1 MLRCY
6 ILSYSTLSLSI
17 DNALIAHDTCTYDN
31 RRSNTVSSG
40 RLTINFEPHHV
51 TATFKKWPGLL
62 LTFFPLSSQ
71 VFIRRHL
78 FPRSSSAVSGQF
90 FFWSSRLRPPSML
103 ALTLITLVPF
113 TLGQQYM
120 LNLDCSEYPG
130 PCNNDCYAIY
140 VANKPRVW
148 KDRLAQE
155 EIWALTS
162 VLRSLT
168 TMGPMVSL
176 PHVVGRLVVSPL
188 RHVAMARWHRR
199 VLTRTLVTNILTR
212 PLSKAAV
219 EHFFGALSRRRTRQ
233 RVVA

>member
-1 MLRCY
+1 MLKYY

-17 DNALIAHDTCTYDN
+17 DNALVAHDACTYDK
-31 RRSNTVSSG
+31 RRPNSLGSG
-40 RLTINFEPHHV
+40 RLIINFESHHV
-51 TATFKKWPGLL
+51 TATYKKWSGLL
-62 LTFFPLSSQ
+62 STFLTLSSK

-78 FPRSSSAVSGQF
+78 SSRSSSAVSGQ
-90 FFWSSRLRPPSML
+90 FFWSSRLRPPSMR
-103 ALTLITLVPF
+103 ALTLIALVPF
-113 TLGQQYM
+113 ALGQQYM
-120 LNLDCSEYPG
+120 LNLDCSDYPG

-162 VLRSLT
+162 FPRSLT

-176 PHVVGRLVVSPL
+176 THVGGRLVVFPL
-188 RHVAMARWHRR
+188 RHVATARWTRR
-199 VLTRTLVTNILTR
+199 VLTRTLVTSILTR

-219 EHFFGALSRRRTRQ
+219 EHSFGAPSRVRTRQ
-233 RVVA
+233 RVVV

>member
-1 MLRCY
+1 MTLNPIMSLLRIRSGLACFK
-6 ILSYSTLSLSI
+6 LSFHFL
-17 DNALIAHDTCTYDN
+17 
-31 RRSNTVSSG
+31 
-40 RLTINFEPHHV
+40 
-51 TATFKKWPGLL
+51 
-62 LTFFPLSSQ
+62 
-71 VFIRRHL
+71 
-78 FPRSSSAVSGQF
+78 PRSSFYDTSFHVLHQLCLYS

-103 ALTLITLVPF
+103 ALALIALVPF
-113 TLGQQYM
+113 ALGQQYM

-155 EIWALTS
+155 DIWALTS

-176 PHVVGRLVVSPL
+176 PHVGGRLVVSPL
-188 RHVAMARWHRR
+188 RHVAMARWQRR

-219 EHFFGALSRRRTRQ
+219 EHFFGAPSRGRTRQ